1 MIGSLGAVKAQE
13 ADENKTLRKDRV
25 WVYSVYESYTLSGG
39 ESLKDM
45 EVRYDRAEEING
57 RPYLIYTSSYGHE
70 FALREEHGK
79 IFMNYI

>member
-39 ESLKDM
+39 ESL
-45 EVRYDRAEEING
+45 
-57 RPYLIYTSSYGHE
+57 
-70 FALREEHGK
+70 
-79 IFMNYI
+79 